1 MFLVQLLTIVSI
13 SLLTSSGYE
22 YQCSAQLGKIAWYID
37 EELLHEHQQQPL
49 TLERFTKFFESQKM
63 PQGETKNIIQE
74 DVKSDIETIVNSCT
88 RNKYVIG

>member
-1 MFLVQLLTIVSI
+1 MNMARLTKIIDDIVEDVVPP
-13 SLLTSSGYE
+13 SGYE

-74 DVKSDIETIVNSCT
+74 EFFPRFYIHAAI
-88 RNKYVIG
+88 